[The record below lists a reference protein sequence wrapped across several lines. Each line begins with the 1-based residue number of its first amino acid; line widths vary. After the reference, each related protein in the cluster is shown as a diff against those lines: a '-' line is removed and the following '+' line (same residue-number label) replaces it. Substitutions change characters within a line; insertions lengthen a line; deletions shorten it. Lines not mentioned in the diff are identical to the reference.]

1 MNIFIA
7 IMLVFAA
14 AGLVDEMLG
23 GKLGLM
29 PNFEKGLA
37 TMGGLAMSTVG
48 FFAIGVTYVQTH
60 AEAIAEAA
68 KHMPFDPALIP
79 SCLLAPDMG
88 ALGMAQKLAATP
100 ALAAFTGAMVAGS
113 LGMTVGY
120 QLPRADAG
128 VHLRSDCHTVWSG
141 GRRSD
146 AGSACPS
153 ALF

>member
-14 AGLVDEMLG
+14 AGLLDEILG

-48 FFAIGVTYVQTH
+48 FYAIGVTYVQTH

-79 SCLLAPDMG
+79 SRLLAPDMG
-88 ALGMAQKLAATP
+88 GAWHGTEAGGD
-100 ALAAFTGAMVAGS
+100 TGAGGIYRCDGSRQSGNDGRISAAG
-113 LGMTVGY
+113 L
-120 QLPRADAG
+120 
-128 VHLRSDCHTVWSG
+128 SG
-141 GRRSD
+141 SCSKR
-146 AGSACPS
+146 
-153 ALF
+153 

>member
-14 AGLVDEMLG
+14 AGLLDEILG

-48 FFAIGVTYVQTH
+48 FYAIGVTYVQTH

-100 ALAAFTGAMVAGS
+100 GAGGIYRCDGSRQSGNDGRISAAGLSGS
-113 LGMTVGY
+113 CSK
-120 QLPRADAG
+120 R
-128 VHLRSDCHTVWSG
+128 
-141 GRRSD
+141 
-146 AGSACPS
+146 
-153 ALF
+153 

>member
-29 PNFEKGLA
+29 PNFEKGLPPWA
-37 TMGGLAMSTVG
+37 VWRCPRSD
-48 FFAIGVTYVQTH
+48 FCDRVTYVQTH

-120 QLPRADAG
+120 QLPVFLAAVRKDEIG
-128 VHLRSDCHTVWSG
+128 ELMR
-141 GRRSD
+141 
-146 AGSACPS
+146 GSS
-153 ALF
+153 SV

>member
-48 FFAIGVTYVQTH
+48 FYAIGVTYVQTH

-68 KHMPFDPALIP
+68 KHMPFDPAHSKLP
-79 SCLLAPDMG
+79 SGTGYGG
-88 ALGMAQKLAATP
+88 AWHGTEAGGD
-100 ALAAFTGAMVAGS
+100 TGAGGIYRCDGSRQSGYDGRIPAAGLS
-113 LGMTVGY
+113 GS
-120 QLPRADAG
+120 
-128 VHLRSDCHTVWSG
+128 RSK
-141 GRRSD
+141 R
-146 AGSACPS
+146 
-153 ALF
+153 